1 MKQEFLHNKTRL
13 LRIYSS
19 VLSDMRVDRGDKKMS
34 SINFQN
40 IWEWIS
46 NFSKRLEELQLL
58 FSDLQKVSYLKKS
71 DFLSSEGPWIIN
83 FSQEFSNLLNDWLL
97 FHKSELDWLS
107 HWIQK
112 IDASVDNISLKK
124 SLLNHHSI
132 ITTQI
137 DQIQTLIDE

>member
-112 IDASVDNISLKK
+112 IDDSVDNISLKK